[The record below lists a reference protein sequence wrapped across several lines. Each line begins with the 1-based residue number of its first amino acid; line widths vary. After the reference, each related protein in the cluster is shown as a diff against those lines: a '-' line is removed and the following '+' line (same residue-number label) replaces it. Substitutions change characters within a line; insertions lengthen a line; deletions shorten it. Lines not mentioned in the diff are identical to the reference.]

1 MEVTKALSEYIVSLK
16 FSDLPGDV
24 VEGAK
29 TCFLDWLGVT
39 LSGSKEPL
47 TDILLQTGEA
57 QGGKPLATI
66 VGRNKKTS
74 LLQAALING
83 SASHA
88 LDFDD
93 VHLGMMGHPSAPVF
107 PAILALGE
115 WKKSSGKDFIAAF
128 IAGFEAE
135 CRISSIVYPEHYLCG
150 WHATGTLGH
159 FGAAAGCA
167 NLLGLTPSQTV
178 YALGIA
184 GTQASGIKQVFG
196 TMCKPFHAGKAAM
209 NGLLAALLAEKGF
222 TSSTD
227 MLEGG
232 KGFSKVFS
240 TRMDPPKALERLGED
255 YAIRAVIFKRHAS
268 CFETHPAIDAVLALK
283 EEQGLTAD
291 QVDSIHLEAYT
302 VACDIAGIPTPK
314 TGLEGKFSL
323 AFCVAL
329 ALGDGDTGEP
339 SFNNEKVRDPR
350 LVALQDKVNITP
362 DPGLSPSRAK
372 IKIFTKDGRI
382 LEKFMETLDLSKDR
396 EKMKKDLTRKFHDL
410 STPILGVEKTE
421 TLISKI
427 RRLDKVS
434 NLGTL
439 TRLSKGQKL
448 LLNIALRPC
457 PLPPK

>member
-1 MEVTKALSEYIVSLK
+1 MEVTKGLSEYIVNLK
-16 FSDLPGDV
+16 FLDLPKDV

-29 TCFLDWLGVT
+29 LCFLDWLGVT

-47 TDILLQTGEA
+47 TNILVAVAEE
-57 QGGKPLATI
+57 QGGKPQATLI
-66 VGRNKKTS
+66 GRNKKAS

-83 SASHA
+83 GASHA

-93 VHLGMMGHPSAPVF
+93 VHLGMIGHPSAPVF

-115 WKKSSGKDFIAAF
+115 WKKFSGEQFIAAF

-135 CRISSIVYPEHYLCG
+135 CRVSSIVYPEHYQCG

-159 FGAAAGCA
+159 FGAAAACA
-167 NLLGLTPSQTV
+167 NLLGLSPSQTV

-227 MLEGG
+227 MLEGA

-255 YAIRAVIFKRHAS
+255 YAIRGVIFKRHAS

-291 QVDSIHLEAYT
+291 QVESIQLDAYS
-302 VACDIAGIPTPK
+302 VACDIAGIPAPQ

-329 ALGDGDTGEP
+329 ALGEGDTGEP
-339 SFNNEKVRDPR
+339 QFNDQKVQDPR
-350 LVALQDKVNITP
+350 LVVLRDKVKITP
-362 DPGLSPSRAK
+362 DPNLSLSRAK
-372 IKIFTKDGRI
+372 IKVMTKNGRV

-396 EKMKKDLTRKFHDL
+396 ERVKKDLMRKFQDL
-410 STPILGVEKTE
+410 SAPILGEEKTKKL
-421 TLISKI
+421 TSKI
-427 RRLDKVS
+427 RRLDKIS
-434 NLGTL
+434 NLKTL
-439 TRLSKGQKL
+439 TNLSKG
-448 LLNIALRPC
+448 
-457 PLPPK
+457 

>member
-1 MEVTKALSEYIVSLK
+1 MEVTRALSEYVVNLK
-16 FSDLPGDV
+16 FSDLPKDV

-29 TCFLDWLGVT
+29 LCFLDWLGVT

-47 TDILLQTGEA
+47 VNILAAVAEE
-57 QGGKPLATI
+57 QGGKHQATLI
-66 VGRNKKTS
+66 GRKKRAS

-83 SASHA
+83 GASHA

-115 WKKSSGKDFIAAF
+115 WKKVSGEQFIAAF

-135 CRISSIVYPEHYLCG
+135 CRVSSIVYPEHYLCG

-159 FGAAAGCA
+159 FGAAAACA
-167 NLLGLTPSQTV
+167 NLIGLTPSQTV

-209 NGLLAALLAEKGF
+209 NGLLSALLAEKGF
-222 TSSTD
+222 TSSID
-227 MLEGG
+227 MLEGS
-232 KGFSKVFS
+232 KGFSRVFS

-255 YAIRAVIFKRHAS
+255 YAIRGVVFKRHAS

-283 EEQGLTAD
+283 GEQGLTAD
-291 QVDSIHLEAYT
+291 QVETIQLDAYT
-302 VACDIAGIPTPK
+302 VACDIAGLPAPQ

-329 ALGDGDTGEP
+329 ALGEGETGEP
-339 SFNNEKVRDPR
+339 QFNDEKVRDPR
-350 LVALQDKVNITP
+350 LVALRDKVKIAP
-362 DPGLSPSRAK
+362 DPNLSPSRAK
-372 IKIFTKDGRI
+372 IRVATRDGRV

-396 EKMKKDLTRKFHDL
+396 ERMKKHLVRKFQDL
-410 STPILGVEKTE
+410 STPILGEEKTKK
-421 TLISKI
+421 LISRVK
-427 RRLDKVS
+427 RLDKIAKLKALG
-434 NLGTL
+434 NLI
-439 TRLSKGQKL
+439 KG
-448 LLNIALRPC
+448 
-457 PLPPK
+457 

>member
-1 MEVTKALSEYIVSLK
+1 MEVTRALSEYVVNLK
-16 FSDLPGDV
+16 FSDLPKDV

-29 TCFLDWLGVT
+29 LCFLDWLGVT

-47 TDILLQTGEA
+47 VNILAAVAEE
-57 QGGKPLATI
+57 QGGKHQATLI
-66 VGRNKKTS
+66 GRKKRAS

-83 SASHA
+83 GASHA

-93 VHLGMMGHPSAPVF
+93 VHLGMVGHPSAPVF

-115 WKKSSGKDFIAAF
+115 WKKVSGEQFIAAF

-135 CRISSIVYPEHYLCG
+135 CRVSSIVYPEHYLCG

-159 FGAAAGCA
+159 FGAAAACA
-167 NLLGLTPSQTV
+167 NLIGLTPSQTV

-209 NGLLAALLAEKGF
+209 NGLLSALLAEKGF
-222 TSSTD
+222 TSSID
-227 MLEGG
+227 MLEGS
-232 KGFSKVFS
+232 KGFSRVFS

-255 YAIRAVIFKRHAS
+255 YAIRGVVFKRHAS

-283 EEQGLTAD
+283 GEQGLTAD
-291 QVDSIHLEAYT
+291 QVETIQLDAYT
-302 VACDIAGIPTPK
+302 VACDIAGIPAPQ

-329 ALGDGDTGEP
+329 ALGEGETGEP
-339 SFNNEKVRDPR
+339 QFNDEKVRDPR
-350 LVALQDKVNITP
+350 LVALRDKVKIAP
-362 DPGLSPSRAK
+362 DPNLSPSRAK
-372 IKIFTKDGRI
+372 IRVATRDGRV

-396 EKMKKDLTRKFHDL
+396 ERMKKHLVRKFQDL
-410 STPILGVEKTE
+410 STPILGEEKTKK
-421 TLISKI
+421 LISRVK
-427 RRLDKVS
+427 RLDKIAKLKALG
-434 NLGTL
+434 NLI
-439 TRLSKGQKL
+439 KG
-448 LLNIALRPC
+448 
-457 PLPPK
+457 

>member
-1 MEVTKALSEYIVSLK
+1 MEITKALSEYIVKLK
-16 FSDLPGDV
+16 FSDLPKDV

-29 TCFLDWLGVT
+29 LCFLDWLGVT

-47 TDILLQTGEA
+47 TNILATVAEE
-57 QGGKPLATI
+57 QGGKPQATLI
-66 VGRNKKTS
+66 GRKKKAS

-83 SASHA
+83 AASHA

-115 WKKSSGKDFIAAF
+115 WKKVSGEQFISAF

-135 CRISSIVYPEHYLCG
+135 CRVSSIVYPEHYLCG

-159 FGAAAGCA
+159 FGAAAACA
-167 NLLGLTPSQTV
+167 NLLGLNLSQTV

-209 NGLLAALLAEKGF
+209 NGLLSALLAEKGF

-227 MLEGG
+227 MLEGS

-240 TRMDPPKALERLGED
+240 TRMDPPKALERLGDD
-255 YAIRAVIFKRHAS
+255 YAIRGVVFKRHAS

-291 QVDSIHLEAYT
+291 QVESIQLDAYT
-302 VACDIAGIPTPK
+302 VACDIAGIPAPQ
-314 TGLEGKFSL
+314 TGLQGKFSL

-329 ALGDGDTGEP
+329 ALGEGETGEP
-339 SFNNEKVRDPR
+339 QFNDEKVRDPR
-350 LVALQDKVNITP
+350 LVALRDRVKIVP
-362 DPGLSPSRAK
+362 DPNLSPSRAK
-372 IKIFTKDGRI
+372 IRVMTKDGRI
-382 LEKFMETLDLSKDR
+382 LERSMETLDLSKDR
-396 EKMKKDLTRKFHDL
+396 ERMKKDLVRKFQDL
-410 STPILGVEKTE
+410 STPILGEEKTKK
-421 TLISKI
+421 LISRAK
-427 RRLDKVS
+427 RLDKIGKLKALS
-434 NLGTL
+434 NLI
-439 TRLSKGQKL
+439 KG
-448 LLNIALRPC
+448 
-457 PLPPK
+457 

>member
-1 MEVTKALSEYIVSLK
+1 MEVTKGLSEYIVNLK
-16 FSDLPGDV
+16 FSDLPKDV

-29 TCFLDWLGVT
+29 LCFLDWLGVT

-47 TDILLQTGEA
+47 TNILAAVAEE
-57 QGGKPLATI
+57 QGGRPQATLI
-66 VGRNKKTS
+66 GRNKKFS
-74 LLQAALING
+74 LLQAALVNG
-83 SASHA
+83 GASHA

-115 WKKSSGKDFIAAF
+115 WKKISGERFIAAF

-135 CRISSIVYPEHYLCG
+135 CRVSSIVYPEHYLCG

-159 FGAAAGCA
+159 FGAAAACA
-167 NLLGLTPSQTV
+167 NLLGLSPSQTV

-209 NGLLAALLAEKGF
+209 NALLAALLAEKGF
-222 TSSTD
+222 TSSVD
-227 MLEGG
+227 MLEGE

-240 TRMDPPKALERLGED
+240 TRMDPAKALERLGED
-255 YAIRAVIFKRHAS
+255 YAIRGVIFKRHAS

-283 EEQGLTAD
+283 EEGLTED
-291 QVDSIHLEAYT
+291 QVESIQLDAYS
-302 VACDIAGIPTPK
+302 VACDIAGIPAPQ

-329 ALGDGDTGEP
+329 ALGEGETGEP
-339 SFNNEKVRDPR
+339 QFNNQKVRDPR
-350 LVALQDKVNITP
+350 LVALRDKVKITP
-362 DPGLSPSRAK
+362 DPNLSPSRAK
-372 IKIFTKDGRI
+372 IKVMTKDGRV

-396 EKMKKDLTRKFHDL
+396 ERVKKDLTRKFQDL
-410 STPILGVEKTE
+410 SGPILGEEKTKK
-421 TLISKI
+421 LISRI

-434 NLGTL
+434 NLKTL
-439 TRLSKGQKL
+439 THLSKG
-448 LLNIALRPC
+448 
-457 PLPPK
+457 